1 VRHGVALDGTGDGN
15 LGSDAALRTSS
26 PGGPFPD
33 SMASDLSLRSST
45 RPGHLFIR
53 LDRPTRDCPLF
64 GLRAL
69 DTTE

>member
-1 VRHGVALDGTGDGN
+1 
-15 LGSDAALRTSS
+15 
-26 PGGPFPD
+26 
-33 SMASDLSLRSST
+33 MASDLSLRSST